1 MIKMTTTMM
10 IFQHDVK
17 DDPIVDSHRRQQ
29 HNIMSSITRSRRNY
43 EQGQPK
49 PQLGGGGCTAH
60 HNNETTGAGRG
71 RAPPQAPPHR
81 GGGRGGGY
89 HGVGGG
95 RGGVAALHHIYIYID
110 RSDINSFKPNTPM
123 PVRLCFTEIT
133 LAVA

>member
-17 DDPIVDSHRRQQ
+17 DDPIVDSHRRLE

-49 PQLGGGGCTAH
+49 PQLGGGGAQP
-60 HNNETTGAGRG
+60 TTTTKPQGRG
-71 RAPPQAPPHR
+71 GEGHHHRPHPTGR
-81 GGGRGGGY
+81 GGGGY

-95 RGGVAALHHIYIYID
+95 RGGVAALHHI
-110 RSDINSFKPNTPM
+110 SVGVKPKLLRR
-123 PVRLCFTEIT
+123 PVTE
-133 LAVA
+133 L